1 MLYHQMLREKEVLD
15 KREKTILE
23 RLQTYPAGK
32 LIYSQNGK
40 HKKWY
45 ISCDG
50 EKIYISSNQKNTAVS
65 MAEKKY
71 YEVMLQDILQEKR
84 AIQSYLDLCNKEQ
97 TGEEQLIHPIF
108 NGQKVR
114 SKSEAIIATML
125 HVNKIPF
132 HYEEALHLGK
142 RVIYPD
148 FTIRHPVTGQI
159 YYWEHFGMMDNEN
172 YAQVAFR
179 KMQLYNINGIMLSDT
194 LLATYESE
202 EAPLKSNIVENMIQ
216 QYFL

>member
-1 MLYHQMLREKEVLD
+1 M
-15 KREKTILE
+15 E

-32 LIYSQNGK
+32 LIYFQNRK

-50 EKIYISSNQKNTAVS
+50 EKIYIPSNQKNTAVS

>member
-1 MLYHQMLREKEVLD
+1 
-15 KREKTILE
+15 
-23 RLQTYPAGK
+23 
-32 LIYSQNGK
+32 
-40 HKKWY
+40 
-45 ISCDG
+45 
-50 EKIYISSNQKNTAVS
+50 

-97 TGEEQLIHPIF
+97 TREEQLLHPIF

>member
-1 MLYHQMLREKEVLD
+1 
-15 KREKTILE
+15 
-23 RLQTYPAGK
+23 
-32 LIYSQNGK
+32 
-40 HKKWY
+40 
-45 ISCDG
+45 
-50 EKIYISSNQKNTAVS
+50 

-71 YEVMLQDILQEKR
+71 YEVMLQDIVQEKR

-97 TGEEQLIHPIF
+97 TGEEQLLETAVYAELLKKVFTSVNTEIAEWEKQDYERCPKYPEQLIHPIF

-125 HVNKIPF
+125 YVNKIPF
-132 HYEEALHLGK
+132 HYEEALYLGK

-148 FTIRHPVTGQI
+148 FTIRHPVTGQAF
-159 YYWEHFGMMDNEN
+159 YWEHFGMMDNEN

>member
-50 EKIYISSNQKNTAVS
+50 EKIYIPSNQKNTAVS

-114 SKSEAIIATML
+114 SKSETIIATML

>member
-1 MLYHQMLREKEVLD
+1 M
-15 KREKTILE
+15 
-23 RLQTYPAGK
+23 
-32 LIYSQNGK
+32 
-40 HKKWY
+40 
-45 ISCDG
+45 
-50 EKIYISSNQKNTAVS
+50 
-65 MAEKKY
+65 
-71 YEVMLQDILQEKR
+71 
-84 AIQSYLDLCNKEQ
+84 
-97 TGEEQLIHPIF
+97 
-108 NGQKVR
+108 R

-125 HVNKIPF
+125 HVNRIPF

-148 FTIRHPVTGQI
+148 FTIRHPVTGQVH
-159 YYWEHFGMMDNEN
+159 YWEHFGMMANEN
-172 YAQVAFR
+172 YAQAAFQ